1 MTDRSILLATFLILG
16 ILVVGLVSVFGAE
29 AALPP
34 DRSHEIPAP
43 LRMDSIEL
51 LAREAAFTLFTMG
64 CLEVTVMVFPD
75 RDDQIH
81 LIASCT
87 EWREVQPASQ

>member
-1 MTDRSILLATFLILG
+1 MDRSILLAPLLALG
-16 ILVVGLVSVFGAE
+16 ILVVGLVSAFGAE

-34 DRSHEIPAP
+34 DRSHEAPPP

-51 LAREAAFTLFTMG
+51 LAREEALTLFRIG
-64 CLEVTVMVFPD
+64 CLEVSVMVVPH
-75 RDDQIH
+75 RDGQIH
-81 LIASCT
+81 LIASCI